1 MIIPREYDLGS
12 AALAA
17 INAATAA
24 AVITSASDASGATQA
39 YLDRLEGM
47 LGATIEANFVFG
59 SGGGTLKADVFTTL
73 NQGTTWI
80 HVVRFAFTTASA
92 NKVFNLSGLT
102 PRLAAYTP
110 VTLADDVAVD
120 GIIGGRWRAS
130 ILAAGSA
137 YAGNTSLALRLN
149 SR

>member
-1 MIIPREYDLGS
+1 MENPGEYDLGS

-17 INAATAA
+17 INAATVST
-24 AVITSASDASGATQA
+24 VITSAGDVSGATQA

-47 LGATIEANFVFG
+47 LAANIEANFVYG

-73 NQGTTWI
+73 NQGATWI

-110 VTLADDVAVD
+110 VTLGDDLAVD
-120 GIIGGRWRAS
+120 GMLGPRWRAS
-130 ILAAGSA
+130 ILKASTD
-137 YAGNTSLALRLN
+137 YAGNTSLGLRLHA
-149 SR
+149 R